1 MNATFTKE
9 LIFDRIKDSG
19 YPFWSLLL
27 SQGFKN
33 TANVMQYWG
42 NDFEDN
48 DSDETKIEKSIKRL
62 DNVISSFPADSLFI
76 IEIKNG
82 KNATGSGVLG
92 PFQFYAVAPS
102 APTEQKQNLSGV
114 PDGYL
119 PQSMLKGIEENMQR
133 QFDAKF
139 EALKNEYDRKQREA
153 EFERRV
159 RELEERERDLRDLEK
174 GYKSDV
180 AKATDVLLGAGKAI
194 IKYLVPGLNE
204 QSTAPS
210 PALGEVS
217 DEPQD
222 EKSKAV
228 DDLAEYLYNNFD
240 AQSINKLLSNLKN
253 VKHNGTP
260 MEKQNSTTAAETN
273 D

>member
-19 YPFWSLLL
+19 YPFWSLVL

-42 NDFEDN
+42 SDFEDT

-62 DNVISSFPADSLFI
+62 DNVVMSFPPESLFI

-102 APTEQKQNLSGV
+102 AQTETKTLSGI
-114 PDGYL
+114 PDGYV
-119 PQSMLKGIEENMQR
+119 PQSMLKGLEENLQR
-133 QFDAKF
+133 QFDARF
-139 EALKNEYDRKQREA
+139 EALKTES
-153 EFERRV
+153 ERREREKDFQRRE
-159 RELEERERDLRDLEK
+159 RELEERERELKDLEK

-204 QSTAPS
+204 QTTAAAA
-210 PALGEVS
+210 PALGTV

-228 DDLAEYLYNNFD
+228 DDLAEYLYKNFD
-240 AQSINKLLSNLKN
+240 VQSINKLYSNLIKT
-253 VKHNGTP
+253 KGNGTSN
-260 MEKQNSTTAAETN
+260 MEKQNNTTSAETN

>member
-42 NDFEDN
+42 SDFEET
-48 DSDETKIEKSIKRL
+48 DSDDTKIEKSIKRL
-62 DNVISSFPADSLFI
+62 DNVISSFPPDSLFI

-82 KNATGSGVLG
+82 KNATGSGILG

-102 APTEQKQNLSGV
+102 APTEKNNNLSGI
-114 PDGYL
+114 PDGYV

-139 EALKNEYDRKQREA
+139 EAFKA
-153 EFERRV
+153 ETERRRKEEEFQRRE
-159 RELEERERDLRDLEK
+159 RELDERERELKDLEK

-194 IKYLVPGLNE
+194 IKYLVPGLND
-204 QSTAPS
+204 TAAEPS
-210 PALGEVS
+210 PALGGVD

-222 EKSKAV
+222 EKEQAV
-228 DDLAEYLYNNFD
+228 DNLAEYLYKNFD
-240 AQSINKLLSNLKN
+240 TQAINKLLTNLKN
-253 VKHNGTP
+253 IKHNGNTT
-260 MEKQNSTTAAETN
+260 MEKENSNTADATK
-273 D
+273 